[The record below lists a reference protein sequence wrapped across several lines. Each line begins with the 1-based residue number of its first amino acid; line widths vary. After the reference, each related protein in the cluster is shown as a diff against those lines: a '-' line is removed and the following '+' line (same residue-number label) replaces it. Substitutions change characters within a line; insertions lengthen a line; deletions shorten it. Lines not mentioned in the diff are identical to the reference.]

1 MVNIIVPTDFSNL
14 SKIALKYAIKIA
26 NKLDGNVTVVH
37 IITITKAIRISVRA
51 KMKGLD
57 ENLLLAGQ
65 DDLERLIKTIS
76 EQYQSTQPL
85 KYHVVRGSYFPS
97 ALIEEA
103 KRLRS
108 GLVVMGTRG
117 ATGIAKAVLGSNTAS
132 VIEESH
138 IPVLAVPEHAEFK
151 GFRNIVYASDLRHLE
166 KELSILILYVE
177 KFGSTIHLI
186 HILQDGNEVQE
197 TELKIETVLQKFSY
211 KNLVTLVLVDSDI
224 GAAIDQ
230 YVEVSKAD
238 ILAMFTHELSFYEKV
253 FDKSITRKM
262 AFHSSI
268 PLLAFKQDVDLLE
281 D

>member
-1 MVNIIVPTDFSNL
+1 
-14 SKIALKYAIKIA
+14 
-26 NKLDGNVTVVH
+26 
-37 IITITKAIRISVRA
+37 
-51 KMKGLD
+51 
-57 ENLLLAGQ
+57 
-65 DDLERLIKTIS
+65 
-76 EQYQSTQPL
+76 
-85 KYHVVRGSYFPS
+85 
-97 ALIEEA
+97 
-103 KRLRS
+103 
-108 GLVVMGTRG
+108 
-117 ATGIAKAVLGSNTAS
+117 VLGSNTAS

-151 GFRNIVYASDLRHLE
+151 GFRNVVYASDLRHLE

-197 TELKIETVLQKFSY
+197 TELKIERVLQKFSY

-268 PLLAFKQDVDLLE
+268 PLLAFKQDGDLLE
-281 D
+281 N